1 MTDIQFLIDNGI
13 DYDVSNSSVVIYYK
27 EDLKIYTNFRDY
39 CYVHPDNEIINMK
52 LLLLNEFDITNI
64 LNVLNNYDKS
74 FDVNMNTYTD
84 IYNVFHVYN
93 ENTKINIDYNLIEKN
108 SLNYK
113 ESNLINTKIPKE
125 LLFNENK
132 IREILL
138 YEIKKINTNFE
149 HEHLIEPINNIY
161 NLSLKLKLTSR
172 IIEFEIKIN
181 SKLYPFLPPKFEL
194 VKPNIKSS
202 LKYELANL
210 DILKLN
216 NWISTISLEWL
227 IINIALILDPVI
239 EDYIEINDKNNII
252 RIIEELEFLTD
263 NKKVNL
269 NLKKLITVPIIKKQ
283 ENFWKSGTGYGS
295 HYENSNWNIEKY
307 IQEKELKYIE
317 IVNLFVSI
325 NDIISTESLH
335 NNIEILKKSFIIDY
349 IIHFYDTMTL
359 LEIDNNTLLI
369 KEINKLIKILMNKV
383 SNKFNILYQK
393 IKLIV
398 QEIEL
403 SNEYCNNDDN
413 NQYQEIINIYN
424 QFNNLEVIKEEE
436 KKIEND
442 YLSIMYDL
450 QFKYTEL
457 DKNHLF
463 ISKINDKINP
473 NCLKRIIS
481 EISSLKKSLPIN
493 FDSSIWFRVSK
504 NNLNIFTFLIS
515 GPKDTPY
522 ENGLFEFHSYL
533 PIDYPQKP
541 PSILLKTTGDNSV
554 RFNPNLYSSG
564 KVCLSLLGTWDGN
577 ASEKWNPNNSTF
589 LQVLISIQSLIFI
602 EQPYFNEP
610 GYETKINTKHG
621 EKESLDYN
629 SKLYVDTL
637 KWTINNQITNPIK
650 DYEDVIINHF
660 KLKKNDIINFYTN
673 KLNEVTSLYKKNL
686 EEQINIFK
694 NII

>member
-13 DYDVSNSSVVIYYK
+13 DYDVNNNSIVIYYK
-27 EDLKIYTNFRDY
+27 DDLQIYTNFTEY
-39 CYVHPDNEIINMK
+39 CYVHPDNENINMK
-52 LLLLNEFDITNI
+52 LLLLNKFDITSI
-64 LNVLNNYDKS
+64 LNILNNYDKR
-74 FDVNMNTYTD
+74 FNIDINIYDD

-113 ESNLINTKIPKE
+113 ESNWINTKIPKE

-269 NLKKLITVPIIKKQ
+269 NLKKLITLPTIKKQ
-283 ENFWKSGTGYGS
+283 GNFWKSGTGYGS

-307 IQEKELKYIE
+307 IQEKELKYME

-369 KEINKLIKILMNKV
+369 KEINKLIKVLMNKV
-383 SNKFNILYQK
+383 NNKFNILYQK

-504 NNLNIFTFLIS
+504 NNINIFTFLIS

-610 GYETKINTKHG
+610 GYETKINTKSG

-673 KLNEVTSLYKKNL
+673 KLNEITPSFKKNL